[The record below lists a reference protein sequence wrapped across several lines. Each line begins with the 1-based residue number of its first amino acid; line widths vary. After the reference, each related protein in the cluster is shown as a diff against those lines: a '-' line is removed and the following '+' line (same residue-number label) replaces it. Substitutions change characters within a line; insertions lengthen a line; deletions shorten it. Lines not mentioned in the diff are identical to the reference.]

1 MKGLFGD
8 EGIWGMTTY
17 RWLVAAL
24 ALAGVAGAQPRA
36 FSADLPP
43 GTLVTKAPTATIA
56 YRWTGC
62 YLGANVGAASGRA
75 AFFDATPPNPTG
87 LDHGV
92 AHATGALGGG
102 QIGCDYQAGN
112 WVFGLQ
118 GMVEAA
124 NLNGTSHFVPGP
136 ADPQSPNI
144 LDMRSRVS
152 SLATATAR
160 LGYAVQ
166 PQILIYAKGGGAWM
180 RSSIDYMITGMGL
193 TFPFAGSE
201 TRTGWTVGGG
211 AEFLIAPNWSVFAE
225 YNYIDF
231 GSKTPTLQGNGITAG
246 ATVPIQINHRI
257 DTAMFGVNYRFG
269 SP

>member
-1 MKGLFGD
+1 
-8 EGIWGMTTY
+8 MTTN

-24 ALAGVAGAQPRA
+24 ALAGIAGAQPQA
-36 FSADLPP
+36 FSADMPQ
-43 GTLVTKAPTATIA
+43 GTLVTKAPAAVLA

-62 YLGANVGAASGRA
+62 YLGANVGAASDRA
-75 AFFDATPPNPTG
+75 TFTDLNPLFPSSLDLGSARATS
-87 LDHGV
+87 
-92 AHATGALGGG
+92 ALGGG

-118 GMVEAA
+118 GMIEAA

-152 SLATATAR
+152 SLATATVR

-166 PQILIYAKGGGAWM
+166 PQVLIYAKGGGAWM
-180 RSSIDYMITGMGL
+180 RSTLDYTMTGMGF
-193 TFPFAGSE
+193 TFPYTGSE
-201 TRTGWTVGGG
+201 TRTGWTAGGG
-211 AEFLIAPNWSVFAE
+211 VEFLIAPNWSVFAE

-231 GSKTPTLQGNGITAG
+231 GSKTPTLQGYGITAG